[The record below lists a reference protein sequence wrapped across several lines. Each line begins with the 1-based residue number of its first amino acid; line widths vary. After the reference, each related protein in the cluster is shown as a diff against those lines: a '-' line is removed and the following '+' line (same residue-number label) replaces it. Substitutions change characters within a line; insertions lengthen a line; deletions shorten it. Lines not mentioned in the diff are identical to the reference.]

1 MVVDFI
7 LKRAPAYRVASVR
20 FEGTYSEK
28 RIRSEF
34 QGIARWAKAK
44 GLRTGHWFFLE
55 DGSGPRYRFEV
66 AIEVRGAA
74 KSEGNVRIRTFP
86 AAPIASVTFNPD
98 EIAAHVVYHGLNDW
112 LRWRKKD
119 KTIKR
124 ARTWREVYTGN
135 PWTDAKA
142 WAHTEIQ
149 VVVSK

>member
-1 MVVDFI
+1 MVVDFS

-34 QGIARWAKAK
+34 EGIARWAKAN
-44 GLRTGHWFFLE
+44 GLRTGRWFFLE
-55 DGSGPRYRFEV
+55 GGNGPRYRFEV

-74 KSEGNVRIRTFP
+74 KSAGKVRLRTFP
-86 AAPIASVTFNPD
+86 ASPIASATFNPD
-98 EIAAHVVYHGLNDW
+98 EVSARVIYHGLNDW
-112 LRWRKKD
+112 LRWQKKG

-124 ARTWREVYTGN
+124 SRTWREAYTGD

-142 WAHTEIQ
+142 WSHTEIQ
-149 VVVSK
+149 VLVTK